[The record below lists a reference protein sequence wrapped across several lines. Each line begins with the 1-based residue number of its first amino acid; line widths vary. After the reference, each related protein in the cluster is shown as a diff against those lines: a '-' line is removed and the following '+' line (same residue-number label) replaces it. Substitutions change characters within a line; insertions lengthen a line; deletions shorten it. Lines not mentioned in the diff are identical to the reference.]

1 MKKSL
6 KICLL
11 EQHSRAVGHEKKFK
25 MGQKVE
31 MVSLQYLWMYQQ
43 SFLGCSDLKLSW
55 NGG

>member
-43 SFLGCSDLKLSW
+43 SFLGCSYLKLSW